1 MTQNCIFPTDKQ
13 TFPTAVGVP
22 GTSPSRA
29 NAEKTLIKIHVG
41 PRSHPASRTQL
52 AGLFTRLL
60 AKPSDSDN
68 EVW

>member
-1 MTQNCIFPTDKQ
+1 MTQNCISQQ
-13 TFPTAVGVP
+13 TSNISYRRGIPR
-22 GTSPSRA
+22 TSPSRA
-29 NAEKTLIKIHVG
+29 NPEKTLIKIHVG

-52 AGLFTRLL
+52 AGSFTRLL